1 MEGKE
6 SSMPIEGNPAAAS
19 AGAGLRA
26 RVLATPP
33 EKLGFVADSEFPDL
47 YGVLVDWPI
56 GDAVASILALRD
68 GSASL
73 YTTSTFGIIGGG
85 ENASVR
91 AAAQSC
97 VHVAADCLAHSQT
110 ITGFPLPAND
120 DVYFYLLTYAG
131 VRRCVGD
138 LDALSTGADLSA
150 PLFDAAQEVLTQL
163 RMTMEDR
170 LT

>member
-1 MEGKE
+1 MHGNTTP
-6 SSMPIEGNPAAAS
+6 SSAS
-19 AGAGLRA
+19 AGTGLRDQVM
-26 RVLATPP
+26 RTPP
-33 EKLGFVADSEFPDL
+33 EKLSFVADTDFPDV

-85 ENASVR
+85 GHESVR
-91 AAAQSC
+91 AAAQIC
-97 VHVAADCLAHSQT
+97 VHVAADYLAQSQAAAD
-110 ITGFPLPAND
+110 FPLPAND

-138 LDALSTGADLSA
+138 LTAMSRGVDSTG
-150 PLFDAAQEVLTQL
+150 PLFAAAQEVLTQL
-163 RMTMEDR
+163 KMTVEER
-170 LT
+170 QR